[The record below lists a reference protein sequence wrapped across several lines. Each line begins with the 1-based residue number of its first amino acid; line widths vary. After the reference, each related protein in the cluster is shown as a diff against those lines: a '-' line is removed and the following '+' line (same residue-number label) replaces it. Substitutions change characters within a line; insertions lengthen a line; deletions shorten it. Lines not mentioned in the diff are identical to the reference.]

1 MSGSRAWLRRH
12 VNDPFVKEAQRL
24 GYASRAA
31 FKLLALQEKD
41 KIFKPGMSVLD
52 LGAAPGGW
60 SQVVSQCIGG
70 RGRLIAIDILPMNV
84 IPDVTF
90 IQGDFNDQEV
100 LDQLLS
106 ELNGELVDVI
116 ISDMAPNLSG
126 QKCIDLPR
134 SINLLELALDCAHK
148 ILKPGGVFLFKAFQG
163 PGLEEFIRS
172 VKTQF
177 VEVKYRKPQ
186 ASRAES
192 KEVYVLAKGFRY
204 NQKG

>member
-12 VNDPFVKEAQRL
+12 MTDPFVKEAQRL

-41 KIFKPGMSVLD
+41 KLFKPGMTVLD

-70 RGRLIAIDILPMNV
+70 HGRLIAIDILPMNV

-106 ELNGELVDVI
+106 TLNGDLVDII

-126 QKCIDLPR
+126 QKCVDLPR
-134 SINLLELALDCAHK
+134 SIHLLELALDCAHK
-148 ILKPGGVFLFKAFQG
+148 ILKPSGVFLFKAFQG
-163 PGLEEFIRS
+163 PGLEDFIRS
-172 VKTQF
+172 VKMQF
-177 VEVKYRKPQ
+177 TEVKYRKPE

-192 KEVYVLAKGFRY
+192 KEVYVLAKGFRR
-204 NQKG
+204 